1 MELLAIALGVVTFA
15 QLFVWS
21 RKGDCDCSRKHDASD
36 WERRATE
43 IEIANLRRE
52 VALLR
57 EIVLTERT
65 QRRERQDGAADG
77 PDT

>member
-1 MELLAIALGVVTFA
+1 MEWIALAVCVWALARVFA
-15 QLFVWS
+15 TGGQ
-21 RKGDCDCSRKHDASD
+21 CDCARKHDASD

>member
-21 RKGDCDCSRKHDASD
+21 RKGDCDCARKHDAWD

-57 EIVLTERT
+57 EIVLTKRT
-65 QRRERQDGAADG
+65 QWRERQDGAADG